1 MHPVRARAAAAV
13 VVAALIGLI
22 TAPALA
28 GDPYVI
34 DFFPEGEHID
44 NTIQLRFLGPSEGTV
59 TNARLSVDFTTA
71 QGFRAEDLTILLV
84 VPVAAEGNFWFLTGE
99 DLGWS
104 GHGTFH
110 ASISTNDVNGALQPG
125 LWGNDIGSINDP
137 PAYSGTFS
145 DTSHFE
151 IDIQPVPEPACGV
164 LMCVGLIGLVRRR
177 RRTCEA

>member
-1 MHPVRARAAAAV
+1 MHPVRARAAAGG
-13 VVAALIGLI
+13 VAALVSFV
-22 TAPALA
+22 AVPAFA

-34 DFFPEGEHID
+34 DLFPKGEQIDHI
-44 NTIQLRFLGPSEGTV
+44 IQLRFLGPGEGTI
-59 TNARLSVDFTTA
+59 TDARLSVDFTTA

-84 VPVAAEGNFWFLTGE
+84 APVAGEGNFWFLTGE

-110 ASISTNDVNGALQPG
+110 ANVSTDEMNGVLHPG